1 MTREGIVKRSRS
13 IQAPT
18 YHRLEDPTTHRT
30 MNYLYT
36 GKLHLNRDPKAS
48 DLKPYEQ
55 FRIRV
60 TGQESVDPEWP
71 SIPVIEIETLRL
83 VD

>member
-1 MTREGIVKRSRS
+1 M
-13 IQAPT
+13 
-18 YHRLEDPTTHRT
+18 
-30 MNYLYT
+30 
-36 GKLHLNRDPKAS
+36 AS

>member
-1 MTREGIVKRSRS
+1 MGFSWLPEAR
-13 IQAPT
+13 
-18 YHRLEDPTTHRT
+18 HL
-30 MNYLYT
+30 
-36 GKLHLNRDPKAS
+36 LNRDPMAS